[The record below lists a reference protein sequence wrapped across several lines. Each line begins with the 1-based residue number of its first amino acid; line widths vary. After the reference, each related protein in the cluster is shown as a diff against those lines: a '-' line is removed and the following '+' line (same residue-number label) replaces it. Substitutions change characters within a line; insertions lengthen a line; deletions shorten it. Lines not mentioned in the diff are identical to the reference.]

1 MEAIIEKQKPLT
13 KKIKSNEANSKN
25 YDQLEAKQRYI
36 YGRKNAEDPTANLID
51 ELLIKCNQK
60 DYGATIDFGMLVGY
74 AINLI
79 KESDIQ
85 EIQNNSL
92 SDEDR
97 VNDLVKKYNIKHGT
111 NFTMYEFV
119 LKGLMKKSNKG
130 VNQ

>member
-1 MEAIIEKQKPLT
+1 MEAIIESTKTLT
-13 KKIKSNEANSKN
+13 RKIKANEISSRENEQQEVK
-25 YDQLEAKQRYI
+25 LRYI
-36 YGRKNAEDPTANLID
+36 YGRKNTEDPTANLID

-60 DYGATIDFGMLVGY
+60 DYGATIDFGMLISY

-79 KESDIQ
+79 KDSDIQ